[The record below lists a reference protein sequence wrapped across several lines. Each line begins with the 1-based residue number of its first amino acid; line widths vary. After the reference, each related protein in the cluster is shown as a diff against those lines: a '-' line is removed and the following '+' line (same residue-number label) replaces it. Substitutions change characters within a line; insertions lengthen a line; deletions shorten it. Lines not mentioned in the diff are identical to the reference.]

1 MTTIA
6 EGINNV
12 TECINNVTEGVTNEY
27 IPTIEKFKKLGKY
40 NEETGET
47 ILLCVFD
54 EVNAELKTNNGG
66 GWLRKETAFAKT
78 HRVLTI
84 KENGT
89 LSNLNK
95 NCTEE
100 DLEYYELN
108 IKPNLILGK
117 GPSIKYYKVF
127 GKCVADATTRYIR
140 PDIRAYYKN
149 KPCVSCG
156 TNSNIE
162 IDHKNGLYNNPRIN
176 NVSTQTIED
185 FQPLC
190 KHCNDVKR
198 QTYVWQ
204 NKNNKRHPATLI
216 PKYAHFGVDY
226 VEGDASYDSN
236 DPNAM
241 VGTYWYDPVEFH
253 KKMHQ
258 HTSIQLQ
265 LLQ

>member
-1 MTTIA
+1 MTTNISE
-6 EGINNV
+6 EGIP
-12 TECINNVTEGVTNEY
+12 I
-27 IPTIEKFKKLGKY
+27 IEKFKKLGKY

-66 GWLRKETAFAKT
+66 SWLRKETAFANT

-84 KENGT
+84 KENGR
-89 LSNLNK
+89 LSNLNN

-108 IKPNLILGK
+108 IKPNLILGNGK
-117 GPSIKYYKVF
+117 GKGKGKGKGIKYYKVF
-127 GKCVADATTRYIR
+127 GKCDTDAKTRYIR

-149 KPCVSCG
+149 KSCVSCG

-226 VEGDASYDSN
+226 VEGDASF
-236 DPNAM
+236 DPTDPDAM
-241 VGTYWYDPVEFH
+241 VGTYWYDPVEFQ
-253 KKMHQ
+253 KKLHQ
-258 HTSIQLQ
+258 HTSIQ
-265 LLQ
+265 